1 MPPAAVS
8 GSALRAMF
16 DQPASASAA
25 ELGDGASR
33 VDGAAPRSRAPSS
46 NAAAPAARR
55 ARTDSGRRDT
65 PTTRASRP
73 PLGHDSKSAEPSQAA
88 QARSG
93 RVCEPY
99 APVTQ
104 LETRRQQV

>member
-8 GSALRAMF
+8 DSALRAMF

-25 ELGDGASR
+25 ELADGPSG

-46 NAAAPAARR
+46 DAAAPAARR

-65 PTTRASRP
+65 PTTKASSP
-73 PLGHDSKSAEPSQAA
+73 PLGHDSESAEPSQVA
-88 QARSG
+88 G
-93 RVCEPY
+93 GEEPDEFANAY
-99 APVTQ
+99 
-104 LETRRQQV
+104 